1 MAAVDHL
8 LHFRQAADGQIPP
21 DCIARYLCTKASW
34 RGKYRRVLCIT
45 SSCVTTQHPDSLTIT
60 NKWDFTADP
69 DIDGISA
76 PASTAEE
83 QEFVLS
89 VRQDKKSKF
98 KPVKFTCKQ
107 RSSLLSMLYQAM
119 AFAAMHGQ
127 CPVATKILGSPNIFS
142 ALKFRRKAW
151 VPVKLR
157 ITAFAIERLDSST
170 GLTKWRLEFRHVA
183 SPVAR
188 LLLPEAG
195 GTSGIFAVFGKVGH
209 SPRVY
214 ASRDRDALLKQLQT
228 AAYKKMG
235 LTLAVDTKAQLH
247 AGQLLEAV
255 NNAERERAAAPDEVP
270 LGEWTAF
277 RVKPSL
283 TSHSL
288 TTQLQLTNSVSN
300 SEQGEGSSSAAE
312 GSTRRLVLTS
322 AALLERRS
330 DSYEVAERRQLAQL
344 AALVRFIDQPQWLAL
359 EWTDG
364 APPTMYITPAREAVL
379 TALLDAAQISSGRAI
394 PVLPHHTYPGNVILS
409 SKASS
414 GLSPPVHW
422 DPEIEKLSLAHLG
435 AACREALAAVV
446 GPGGGQ
452 GSTQHALQEEAHI
465 SPEGSHGSFDSNA
478 DTTIGSPSAAGG
490 ALRGRSKGGSGS
502 SVLDQARGPVLQRPL
517 QVEDSIHFLHQR
529 IQECNACLPYTGVS
543 VGTRP
548 EEAGAWMTSLL
559 GLLPSPLGPSAKAPP
574 PDSPEAL
581 QYIAV
586 LQCLQRLVSAPALA
600 TAMLNTIGSPARIF
614 ACLACG
620 HEHVAAEAGRLLT
633 RVWAP
638 RAARRGGPTWT
649 LTKADRL
656 QDEDGGQLSSVED
669 PVTAKQAKS
678 ICLGPTGRP
687 VLLTAALQG
696 ERAAGPVATMALVEA
711 IAAVVCE
718 PGVHTTDPI
727 ILSAMLQEVAGLG
740 APLFALF
747 EHPAPRLLDGVA
759 LMMRAV
765 AEGGVLAAAPMR
777 EAALM
782 EGALLSHLLLA
793 TTQTG
798 ARGRL
803 SQDLVALWVDEYGPA
818 LALMRRIFPPGLM
831 RYLSVKKPVPV
842 TPHLVNPS
850 QQLQGPPPLAPAKA
864 APSQADPT
872 PLSPTQRSSAFT
884 AKSINP
890 LSPKGALDPG
900 AFRPGPLSQP
910 GSSEKQAALS
920 GQAAPSAQSRAT
932 GGVAVQQAPE
942 GSIGTLEGSMQRG
955 ASLNVPPPVAR
966 TAGGLKGNWSLFWGA
981 VQRDHCH
988 AGLVWN
994 EGTRAELR
1002 EALQTEEALLRQG
1015 RMRVAE
1021 GAGQKLCWNAREF
1034 RVGYPSLASQLCI
1047 GGVYVRLLL
1056 DGVDQGAVQK
1066 VAGPRD
1072 LFQSLY
1078 HHFLCLADSGLQL
1091 SPAAKPTLARGAP
1104 TPSPSVAAEVQGDV
1118 DGERVLCI
1126 RAMAAVY
1133 LEHAGVIGAFDGVGH
1148 VTALLDH
1155 SMDRAVRCCLLR
1167 LLESLLAPEAS
1178 RQDEKAG
1185 RVAAANGRAF
1195 VEAAGVQLAVDLV
1208 AGAHEAQERTQA
1220 PLQTNLIA
1228 YSSHAEAPK
1237 EWFYYPNDAQP
1248 LPNPMEEGQEGPITK
1263 AELKQAFARGQ
1274 VGLSTPFWAAGMPE
1288 PKPLASIRELRWLV
1302 SQRLG
1307 ELGPFS
1313 MAEIALRLLHSL
1325 VRLQPAQGEG
1335 GRSLYP
1341 LPLVHRQIAGPTCL
1355 PHLAQVLL
1363 TGEPALV
1370 ASACS
1375 LLQKALHHNAE
1386 ALPRLYQTGLYFFA
1400 LAYCGSNLLEVATLF
1415 QVSHLVQHFGG
1426 GVSNGV
1432 GTLAAR
1438 SFLGGLLPES
1448 LLYVLTTSGPQAFAA
1463 AMVGDSNSPELLWTH
1478 RMRAQRLVPQMHQH
1492 VGELAQRL
1500 GQFCH
1505 KVWEYVACPPMA
1517 YPELA
1522 EEMWC
1527 HRYYLRN
1534 LCDEEQ
1540 FPNWPIVDH
1549 VQFLQ
1554 ALLEEWRNEL
1564 ARKPLV
1570 MSEREACAVL
1580 GVQQEDGGQTQE
1592 GPLSEDALKAAYR
1605 KLARKYHPDK
1615 NPQGRDKFMAVQK
1628 AYERLQMGAQ
1638 GGQGPQPWRLLLLLK
1653 AQCILF
1659 RRYPEVLEPFK
1670 YAGYPMLLQAVA
1682 VPQQEQADDPA
1693 AHFLAPQQAPRLQ
1706 AAVELCWLTC
1716 VSSELNGEELCR
1728 SGGIDIL
1735 GSLLARC
1742 CTIMPKDV
1750 PANQPAAIM
1759 TTHALRTCAGMA
1771 IFANAQKELA
1781 SRRECVR
1788 DVVGCC
1794 SLERAPAAVDA
1805 ALQCIIQMAAA
1816 PALQELLLRVGVLGH
1831 VMPLLFGYDAT
1842 HDAGSQPDHFDYTG
1856 SHKAQG
1862 PAFLGLGI
1870 QRSNMQAA
1878 RNHHAMLAARALGRM
1893 AGVLT
1898 GRLGTPP
1905 CTAARQAL
1913 AALLTPSLAARLAEP
1928 DPQDLLQQLNGSIC
1942 TPQVIWDSKMREEVL
1957 SQMET
1962 ERTTAGTA
1970 DTVSGHPSPAEAG
1983 SAATAGSAGTT
1994 TASGFRFAAL
2004 GEELVVAGVFVR
2016 VYNEQPN
2023 FPVADPAAFCKGL
2036 VTFIHSHMKPEV
2048 YYPSLERS
2056 GTTRPDSGNEA
2067 DAAPAKDQ
2075 VDKDKANVVQ
2085 SLQALTNILQAVP
2098 KVTALMASRPALAPL
2113 LNCIE
2118 PICRRLQEAAEKVD
2132 TPDIVADSHPSDQ
2145 QKHEAEIASMALA
2158 VLVRLT
2164 ANAGCVEALAEE
2176 RALLLCYWLV
2186 HQPPGP
2192 TPLLL
2197 ALRLLHALAIT
2208 PPAAW
2213 AAAAQGGVVYLLTV
2227 LLPAKPAAPE
2237 FKETSGTVQ
2246 LAAAS
2251 LLGRLQV
2258 QALHGPRVTLTLQR
2272 LLPPGLVDAIQEG
2285 PGEAAVAALG
2295 EATET
2300 PERLWTAAMRA
2311 ATAEEVAHLAL
2322 QAHAAQAAGQRD
2334 WSLPESHQMQLE
2346 GDKELYVGGV
2356 HVHIFLKDPHFP
2368 LRNPKAFLEGLLE
2381 AYCTEVG
2388 GRQNS
2393 DRALL
2398 LSAATVELLR
2408 AHALLADHAVALG
2421 YVARLL
2427 KLLVARLPVKPHEGQ
2442 APSSDPPDELGGSV
2456 LRLLH
2461 QLASATSAAEA
2472 LARTSPPAAPTLMA
2486 AMGWG
2491 MAGSALALET
2501 LQRALTLANRARDSL
2516 VGSALGA
2523 GLVQVLLQRLDWRSG
2538 SGADADNQE
2547 GDEAVERVLAV
2558 EVLHLLR
2565 APGAYSVS
2573 LSDTLG
2579 ASEVWQAFKH
2589 QKHDLFLPSAGD
2601 RSAGVVG
2608 LLKGSQ
2614 VARFALPAPEAA
2626 LAASIDVQLP
2636 AQAAPVTAP
2645 APPTP
2650 VTPSSSDSTQTPKAP
2665 SAPLASALHSH
2676 AETLKGS
2683 SQASQHP
2690 ALPSSLPFPPATAS
2704 ESQQASGAAVAADHD
2719 PEADASP
2726 GPLHASS
2733 HVVHRSAQPAQHQEQ
2748 QRSSGQSGLSAP
2760 HRPSD
2765 QPAAAVDTQAEQ
2777 QAASSAHEPRQ
2788 LPQHAAPAAAPEA
2801 ASEADDKSA
2810 AAADP
2815 GSSNSAPADQLR
2827 HAGEAAETQTAPPSL
2842 QSDSDAQPEA
2852 ADETR
2857 LEAPASGHNMQPVSS
2872 PSEASGKAKPRGA
2885 DVAAAQKQSMLA
2897 AAGTGA
2903 LTDIDEDTSL
2913 DAGGGETLS
2922 SDTLDGGVPDSAE
2935 SAVQD
2940 PLVQP
2945 PPDEANADDTGSRQ
2959 QGASHSPDDSA
2970 AQLPAAL
2977 LSPLQSVSSPAG
2989 DDSAAAEAVP
2999 DQFTQSAPSTQ
3010 QQIQQVT
3017 EQAAAGMLQES
3028 AAPAHSPSE
3037 TSAAGKLASA
3047 AVDAASDEDAAPTRQ
3062 GQSDSSNGSIEP
3074 SASTPTADNTAG
3086 RLSSAQAGKQKLVQQ
3101 TAGNESRSG
3110 SAGSTAS
3117 ADIAKPGVSSKQAGN
3132 DQAPT
3137 PLTNSSIHRE
3147 GQSRALTHESRSA
3160 ELQSFN
3166 PGGQISKQPV
3176 NEPKSQ
3182 QTEAQAVPSPRAS
3195 AAKTRQNAEM
3205 KRQQTSFNPLG

>member
-1 MAAVDHL
+1 
-8 LHFRQAADGQIPP
+8 
-21 DCIARYLCTKASW
+21 
-34 RGKYRRVLCIT
+34 
-45 SSCVTTQHPDSLTIT
+45 
-60 NKWDFTADP
+60 
-69 DIDGISA
+69 
-76 PASTAEE
+76 
-83 QEFVLS
+83 
-89 VRQDKKSKF
+89 
-98 KPVKFTCKQ
+98 
-107 RSSLLSMLYQAM
+107 
-119 AFAAMHGQ
+119 
-127 CPVATKILGSPNIFS
+127 
-142 ALKFRRKAW
+142 
-151 VPVKLR
+151 
-157 ITAFAIERLDSST
+157 
-170 GLTKWRLEFRHVA
+170 
-183 SPVAR
+183 
-188 LLLPEAG
+188 
-195 GTSGIFAVFGKVGH
+195 
-209 SPRVY
+209 
-214 ASRDRDALLKQLQT
+214 
-228 AAYKKMG
+228 
-235 LTLAVDTKAQLH
+235 
-247 AGQLLEAV
+247 
-255 NNAERERAAAPDEVP
+255 
-270 LGEWTAF
+270 
-277 RVKPSL
+277 
-283 TSHSL
+283 
-288 TTQLQLTNSVSN
+288 
-300 SEQGEGSSSAAE
+300 
-312 GSTRRLVLTS
+312 
-322 AALLERRS
+322 
-330 DSYEVAERRQLAQL
+330 
-344 AALVRFIDQPQWLAL
+344 
-359 EWTDG
+359 
-364 APPTMYITPAREAVL
+364 
-379 TALLDAAQISSGRAI
+379 
-394 PVLPHHTYPGNVILS
+394 
-409 SKASS
+409 
-414 GLSPPVHW
+414 
-422 DPEIEKLSLAHLG
+422 
-435 AACREALAAVV
+435 
-446 GPGGGQ
+446 
-452 GSTQHALQEEAHI
+452 
-465 SPEGSHGSFDSNA
+465 
-478 DTTIGSPSAAGG
+478 
-490 ALRGRSKGGSGS
+490 
-502 SVLDQARGPVLQRPL
+502 
-517 QVEDSIHFLHQR
+517 
-529 IQECNACLPYTGVS
+529 
-543 VGTRP
+543 
-548 EEAGAWMTSLL
+548 
-559 GLLPSPLGPSAKAPP
+559 
-574 PDSPEAL
+574 
-581 QYIAV
+581 
-586 LQCLQRLVSAPALA
+586 
-600 TAMLNTIGSPARIF
+600 
-614 ACLACG
+614 
-620 HEHVAAEAGRLLT
+620 
-633 RVWAP
+633 
-638 RAARRGGPTWT
+638 
-649 LTKADRL
+649 
-656 QDEDGGQLSSVED
+656 
-669 PVTAKQAKS
+669 
-678 ICLGPTGRP
+678 
-687 VLLTAALQG
+687 
-696 ERAAGPVATMALVEA
+696 MALVEA

-718 PGVHTTDPI
+718 PGAHTTDPI

-747 EHPAPRLLDGVA
+747 DHPAPRLLDGVA

-777 EAALM
+777 EAALA
-782 EGALLSHLLLA
+782 EGSLLSHLLLA
-793 TTQTG
+793 TTQPG

-831 RYLSVKKPVPV
+831 RYLSVKKPALV

-850 QQLQGPPPLAPAKA
+850 QQLQGPPPLAPAKSP
-864 APSQADPT
+864 PSQADPN

-884 AKSINP
+884 AKSNNP
-890 LSPKGALDPG
+890 LSPRGAQDPG
-900 AFRPGPLSQP
+900 ALRPDPLSQP
-910 GSSEKQAALS
+910 GSSEQQAALLR
-920 GQAAPSAQSRAT
+920 QTAPSAQPRAT
-932 GGVAVQQAPE
+932 GGGAVQQAPE
-942 GSIGTLEGSMQRG
+942 ASIGTLEGSMQRG

-966 TAGGLKGNWSLFWGA
+966 TAGGLKGNWGLFWGA

-988 AGLVWN
+988 AGLIWN

-1021 GAGQKLCWNAREF
+1021 GAGQKLCWNAQEF
-1034 RVGYPSLASQLCI
+1034 RVGYPSLASQMCI

-1056 DGVDQGAVQK
+1056 DGVDQGAVEK
-1066 VAGPRD
+1066 VAGPKD

-1078 HHFLCLADSGLQL
+1078 HHFLCLADRGLQL
-1091 SPAAKPTLARGAP
+1091 SSAAKPTLTGGSS
-1104 TPSPSVAAEVQGDV
+1104 TPGPSVAAGVQGDV

-1133 LEHAGVIGAFDGVGH
+1133 LKHAGVIGVFDGVGH
-1148 VTALLDH
+1148 VTALLDY

-1178 RQDEKAG
+1178 GQDEKAG

-1195 VEAAGVQLAVDLV
+1195 VEAGGVQLAVDLV

-1237 EWFYYPNDAQP
+1237 EWFYYPKDAQP
-1248 LPNPMEEGQEGPITK
+1248 PATPTEEGQEGPITK

-1288 PKPLASIRELRWLV
+1288 PKTLASIRELRWLV
-1302 SQRLG
+1302 SHRLG
-1307 ELGPFS
+1307 ELGPFA
-1313 MAEIALRLLHSL
+1313 MAEIGLRLLQSL

-1335 GRSLYP
+1335 GRTLYP

-1415 QVSHLVQHFGG
+1415 QVSHLSQHFGG
-1426 GVSNGV
+1426 GVSSGV

-1448 LLYVLTTSGPQAFAA
+1448 LLYVLTTSGPKAFAA
-1463 AMVGDSNSPELLWTH
+1463 AMVGDSDTPELVWTH

-1505 KVWEYVACPPMA
+1505 KIWEYVACPPMA

-1534 LCDEEQ
+1534 LCDEDR
-1540 FPNWPIVDH
+1540 FPDWPIVDH

-1580 GVQQEDGGQTQE
+1580 GVQQEEGGQTQE
-1592 GPLSEDALKAAYR
+1592 GSWSEDALKAAYR

-1682 VPQQEQADDPA
+1682 LPQQEQADDPA

-1706 AAVELCWLTC
+1706 VAVELCWLTC
-1716 VSSELNGEELCR
+1716 VSSELNGEELTR

-1750 PANQPAAIM
+1750 PATQPAAIM

-1781 SRRECVR
+1781 SRPECVR

-1805 ALQCIIQMAAA
+1805 ALQCIIQMTTA

-1831 VMPLLFGYDAT
+1831 VVPLLFGYDAT

-1862 PAFLGLGI
+1862 PAFLGLAI

-1893 AGVLT
+1893 AGVLA

-1928 DPQDLLQQLNGSIC
+1928 DPKDLLQQLNGSVC
-1942 TPQVIWDSKMREEVL
+1942 TPQVIWNSKMREEVL

-1962 ERTTAGTA
+1962 ERTTASTA
-1970 DTVSGHPSPAEAG
+1970 DTVSGHPSPAEPG

-1994 TASGFRFAAL
+1994 IASGFRFAAL
-2004 GEELVVAGVFVR
+2004 GKELVVAGVFVR

-2036 VTFIHSHMKPEV
+2036 VTFIHAHMKPEV
-2048 YYPSLERS
+2048 YYTSLERS
-2056 GTTRPDSGNEA
+2056 GTTRADSGDEA
-2067 DAAPAKDQ
+2067 GVASAKDQ
-2075 VDKDKANVVQ
+2075 VDKDKADVVQ
-2085 SLQALTNILQAVP
+2085 SLQALMNILQAAP

-2118 PICRRLQEAAEKVD
+2118 PICRRLQETADKVD
-2132 TPDIVADSHPSDQ
+2132 TPDMVADPQPSDQ

-2176 RALLLCYWLV
+2176 RALLLCYWL
-2186 HQPPGP
+2186 
-2192 TPLLL
+2192 
-2197 ALRLLHALAIT
+2197 
-2208 PPAAW
+2208 PAT
-2213 AAAAQGGVVYLLTV
+2213 L
-2227 LLPAKPAAPE
+2227 E

-2272 LLPPGLVDAIQEG
+2272 LLPPGLVAAIQEG

-2311 ATAEEVAHLAL
+2311 NTAEEVAHLAL

-2334 WSLPESHQMQLE
+2334 WSLPDSHQMQLE

-2381 AYCTEVG
+2381 AYCTEIG

-2427 KLLVARLPVKPHEGQ
+2427 KLLVARLPVKPQEGQ
-2442 APSSDPPDELGGSV
+2442 APSSDPPDELGGS
-2456 LRLLH
+2456 
-2461 QLASATSAAEA
+2461 
-2472 LARTSPPAAPTLMA
+2472 
-2486 AMGWG
+2486 
-2491 MAGSALALET
+2491 
-2501 LQRALTLANRARDSL
+2501 
-2516 VGSALGA
+2516 
-2523 GLVQVLLQRLDWRSG
+2523 RLDWRSG

-2573 LSDTLG
+2573 VNDTLG
-2579 ASEVWQAFKH
+2579 ASEVWQAYKH

-2614 VARFALPAPEAA
+2614 LLWFYP
-2626 LAASIDVQLP
+2626 D
-2636 AQAAPVTAP
+2636 
-2645 APPTP
+2645 PT
-2650 VTPSSSDSTQTPKAP
+2650 S
-2665 SAPLASALHSH
+2665 LHS
-2676 AETLKGS
+2676 
-2683 SQASQHP
+2683 
-2690 ALPSSLPFPPATAS
+2690 
-2704 ESQQASGAAVAADHD
+2704 
-2719 PEADASP
+2719 
-2726 GPLHASS
+2726 
-2733 HVVHRSAQPAQHQEQ
+2733 
-2748 QRSSGQSGLSAP
+2748 
-2760 HRPSD
+2760 
-2765 QPAAAVDTQAEQ
+2765 
-2777 QAASSAHEPRQ
+2777 
-2788 LPQHAAPAAAPEA
+2788 
-2801 ASEADDKSA
+2801 
-2810 AAADP
+2810 
-2815 GSSNSAPADQLR
+2815 N
-2827 HAGEAAETQTAPPSL
+2827 
-2842 QSDSDAQPEA
+2842 
-2852 ADETR
+2852 
-2857 LEAPASGHNMQPVSS
+2857 
-2872 PSEASGKAKPRGA
+2872 
-2885 DVAAAQKQSMLA
+2885 
-2897 AAGTGA
+2897 
-2903 LTDIDEDTSL
+2903 
-2913 DAGGGETLS
+2913 
-2922 SDTLDGGVPDSAE
+2922 
-2935 SAVQD
+2935 
-2940 PLVQP
+2940 
-2945 PPDEANADDTGSRQ
+2945 
-2959 QGASHSPDDSA
+2959 
-2970 AQLPAAL
+2970 
-2977 LSPLQSVSSPAG
+2977 
-2989 DDSAAAEAVP
+2989 
-2999 DQFTQSAPSTQ
+2999 
-3010 QQIQQVT
+3010 
-3017 EQAAAGMLQES
+3017 
-3028 AAPAHSPSE
+3028 
-3037 TSAAGKLASA
+3037 
-3047 AVDAASDEDAAPTRQ
+3047 
-3062 GQSDSSNGSIEP
+3062 
-3074 SASTPTADNTAG
+3074 
-3086 RLSSAQAGKQKLVQQ
+3086 
-3101 TAGNESRSG
+3101 
-3110 SAGSTAS
+3110 
-3117 ADIAKPGVSSKQAGN
+3117 PGVSPPEPCWDTQGPK
-3132 DQAPT
+3132 P
-3137 PLTNSSIHRE
+3137 
-3147 GQSRALTHESRSA
+3147 GQSTVCLT
-3160 ELQSFN
+3160 L
-3166 PGGQISKQPV
+3166 
-3176 NEPKSQ
+3176 
-3182 QTEAQAVPSPRAS
+3182 
-3195 AAKTRQNAEM
+3195 
-3205 KRQQTSFNPLG
+3205 